1 MKNQFIQKKF
11 ICFIFYAIL
20 GWGCE
25 VLYYTFHLDL
35 PFKNRG
41 MLLGPYMPIYGLYA
55 IVCVIALGSFM
66 KKKGGFLFKL
76 LKILIVYLLCTIII
90 SAVQLGATYVLEHFT
105 GSWSWAAMYQQFDL
119 NFENRVALIP
129 SLKFGVAGLII
140 LYIFQPLI
148 DIILDKQ
155 ESQSINVVFAIAFT
169 ILACDCFFTFA
180 LPNLHNW
187 G

>member
-20 GWGCE
+20 GWGFE

-41 MLLGPYMPIYGLYA
+41 MLLGPYLPIYGICA
-55 IVCVIALGSFM
+55 ICCVISLGTFM

-76 LKILIVYLLCTIII
+76 LKILIVYALCTIII
-90 SAVQLGATYVLEHFT
+90 SAVMLAATYILEHFT
-105 GSWSWAAMYQQFDL
+105 GSWGWATIYQQFDF
-119 NFENRVALIP
+119 NFENRIALIP
-129 SLKFGVAGLII
+129 SLKFGVAGLVV

-155 ESQSINVVFAIAFT
+155 ENGSINVVFAITMT
-169 ILACDCFFTFA
+169 ILACDCFYTFA

-187 G
+187 V